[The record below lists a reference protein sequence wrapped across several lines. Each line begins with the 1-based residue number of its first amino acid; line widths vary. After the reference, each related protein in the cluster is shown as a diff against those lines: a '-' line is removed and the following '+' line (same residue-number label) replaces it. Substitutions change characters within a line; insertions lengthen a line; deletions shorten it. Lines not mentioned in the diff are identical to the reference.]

1 MHAWASQAVLFS
13 LPLVARLLFFFA
25 NATHIY
31 THTLTNLCTPSLS
44 LTRVSVFV
52 IIFSFPSFLIPC
64 CYYWHQ
70 RRVVETSLLPFP
82 IHLLTHST
90 PTLII
95 FCARLS
101 CLTPFST
108 PRSPTHLKSSSKP
121 DTSHVLSFYVYLLAV
136 PPAVLTTTKY

>member
-1 MHAWASQAVLFS
+1 MHAWASEAVLFS
-13 LPLVARLLFFFA
+13 LPLVARLLFFA
-25 NATHIY
+25 NATHTY

-44 LTRVSVFV
+44 LPRVSVYV
-52 IIFSFPSFLIPC
+52 IILSFPSFLIPC
-64 CYYWHQ
+64 CYYYWHQ
-70 RRVVETSLLPFP
+70 RRVVETSFLPFP

-90 PTLII
+90 PTLIN
-95 FCARLS
+95 FGARLS

-121 DTSHVLSFYVYLLAV
+121 DTWHVLSFYVYLLAI